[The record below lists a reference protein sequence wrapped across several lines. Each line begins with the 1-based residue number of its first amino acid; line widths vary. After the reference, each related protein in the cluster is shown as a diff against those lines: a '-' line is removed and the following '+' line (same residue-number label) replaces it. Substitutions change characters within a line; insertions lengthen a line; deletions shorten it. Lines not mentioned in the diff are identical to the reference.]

1 MEPTFQVTDEAA
13 LFAEYRAALDAESE
27 ANAAKSRAAK
37 AVEEIEYRIRD
48 LFEKTGRWEKGVS
61 AKASGVTVSVVEKVR
76 ATYDPAKWPD
86 VVRWA
91 VQNDYTYI
99 VQRRLNDKA
108 IAELVMPPS
117 AEEIAAEKKIRGE
130 GWEWKA
136 TPLPDG
142 LGIEYHKEIAFRRA

>member
-1 MEPTFQVTDEAA
+1 MEPTFQATDEAA

-76 ATYDPAKWPD
+76 ATYDPEKWPMM
-86 VVRWA
+86 VKFLA
-91 VQNDYTYI
+91 ENNLTHFI
-99 VQRRLNDKA
+99 QRRTSDRVIADWVENGKA
-108 IAELVMPPS
+108 
-117 AEEIAAEKKIRGE
+117 
-130 GWEWKA
+130 
-136 TPLPDG
+136 LPDG
-142 LGIEYHKEIAFRRA
+142 LGIEYHKEIAFRRS